1 MRLRWKLYSV
11 TLLALLNTDLS
22 QDYFAFLGLKR
33 QFNIDLN
40 HLETQFREIQS
51 AAHPDRF
58 VTAPTN
64 ERLASMQVA
73 TFANNAF
80 MTLRAPD
87 TRALYLLS
95 LHNIEAVT
103 ETNTAMP
110 ADFLMQQIEWR
121 GTIEDATL
129 SKDIAKLDDL
139 LIEMRDDANALI
151 YTIANMIDAQH
162 NVVGAVDDV
171 RKLVFMQKVNAD
183 IQRTI
188 AQLEDA

>member
-1 MRLRWKLYSV
+1 M
-11 TLLALLNTDLS
+11 TLQALFTTDLS
-22 QDYFAFLGLKR
+22 QDYFAFFNLKP
-33 QFNIDLN
+33 QFNIDLS
-40 HLETQFREIQS
+40 HLETRFREIQS

-58 VTAPTN
+58 VTAPAP

-73 TFANNAF
+73 TFANTAYQ
-80 MTLRAPD
+80 TLKQPD

-110 ADFLMQQIEWR
+110 ADFLMQQMEWR
-121 GTIEDATL
+121 ETIEDATL

-139 LIEMRDDANALI
+139 LITMRDEANTLI
-151 YTIANMIDAQH
+151 HTIANMIDEKH
-162 NVVGAVDDV
+162 NVAGAVDDV
-171 RKLVFMQKVNAD
+171 RKLVFMQKVSAD
-183 IQRTI
+183 IHRTI